1 MTGYVGWEYY
11 VRTEEHS
18 MTNDGVNV
26 ERDWDNTD
34 DESIHNDVRCAIC
47 DERIITNRYGHYQE
61 EVGEFIGKYGDGVT
75 RARTV
80 RHRSRIGSCLT
91 SQRGRTYR

>member
-61 EVGEFIGKYGDGVT
+61 EVGEFIGKYGDGVL
-75 RARTV
+75 A
-80 RHRSRIGSCLT
+80 HAQCGID
-91 SQRGRTYR
+91 RGLEVA